1 MAKRKKIA
9 LTYYYSESWI
19 AGSYYVLNIIQ
30 AFNNLSDDEK
40 PHLVIL
46 AEKKQGLDLV
56 KRIDYPYI
64 EYVNMD
70 INNDGVVSKY
80 LRKISRKLFKTD
92 YLLRSRLSGVEY
104 IFEGNES
111 FRFIKKHYYWVH
123 DFQQCRLPDFFS
135 EEEAAARSALP
146 KKVAQMEGVT
156 LILSSRDA
164 LNDFK
169 TFFPGYRCGVKVL
182 RFASSL
188 PDLSDI
194 DYAAQK
200 EQFGIDQP
208 FFLCSNQFWQHKN
221 HKLVLEA
228 VRILKGKGLNYQLI
242 FTGKTYDYRN
252 PEYFA
257 GLEEF
262 VKVHQLERWIK
273 FLGFIDRKVQ
283 LSLAQNSICYI
294 QPSLFEGWSTTVEDA
309 KYLNKHVLLSD
320 IPVHREQLDLNV
332 TFFNP
337 ADAADLAGKMETL
350 LKTPP
355 VIVKSD
361 YRQHIKTFG
370 EDLNEAFS

>member
-40 PHLVIL
+40 PHLLIL
-46 AEKKQGLDLV
+46 AEKEQGLDLV
-56 KRIDYPYI
+56 KKIGYPYI

-70 INNDGVVSKY
+70 INNDGLISKY
-80 LRKISRKLFKTD
+80 LRKISRKLFNAD
-92 YLLRSRLSGVEY
+92 YLLRSRLSSVEY
-104 IFEGNES
+104 IFEGSES
-111 FRFIKKHYYWVH
+111 FPFIKNHYYWVH

-164 LNDFK
+164 LNDFN
-169 TFFPGYRCGVKVL
+169 TFFPGYRCKVKVL

-194 DYAAQK
+194 DYTAQK
-200 EQFGIDQP
+200 EQFGINQP

-228 VRILKGKGLNYQLI
+228 VRILQEKNLDFQLI

-252 PEYFA
+252 PDYFA

-262 VKVHQLERWIK
+262 VKTHQLGRWVK

-320 IPVHREQLDLNV
+320 IPVHREQLELNV

-337 ADAADLAGKMETL
+337 ADAADLAGKMESL
-350 LKTPP
+350 LKNPP
-355 VIVKSD
+355 VIVKND
-361 YRQHIKTFG
+361 YRQNIRTFG